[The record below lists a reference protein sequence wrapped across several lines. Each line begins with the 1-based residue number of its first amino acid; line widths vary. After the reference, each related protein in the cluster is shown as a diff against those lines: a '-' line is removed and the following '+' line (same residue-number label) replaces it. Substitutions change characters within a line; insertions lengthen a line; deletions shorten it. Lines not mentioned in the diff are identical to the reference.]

1 VHNGAGLPAINPTQG
16 ETMDQRKLQAL
27 LVELDRELKATPSLD
42 AQSQELLQK
51 VLTDLPDAPADSST
65 QQSAESRLR
74 ELMLRFEA
82 EHPRLSGAVGQVAD
96 ALGKL
101 GI

>member
-1 VHNGAGLPAINPTQG
+1 
-16 ETMDQRKLQAL
+16 MDQQRLQAL
-27 LVELDRELKATPSLD
+27 LLELDRELKATRSLD
-42 AQSQELLQK
+42 AQSQELLQQ
-51 VLTDLPDAPADSST
+51 VLADLPAAPADSMSHR
-65 QQSAESRLR
+65 SAESRLR

-82 EHPRLSGAVGQVAD
+82 EHPQLSGAVGQVAD

>member
-1 VHNGAGLPAINPTQG
+1 
-16 ETMDQRKLQAL
+16 MDQKKLHTL
-27 LVELDRELKATPSLD
+27 LADLDRELKATRTLD
-42 AQSQELLQK
+42 AQSQALLER
-51 VLTDLPDAPADSST
+51 VLADIPAAPAGSPEHR
-65 QQSAESRLR
+65 SAESRLR
-74 ELMLRFEA
+74 ELVLRFEA

>member
-1 VHNGAGLPAINPTQG
+1 
-16 ETMDQRKLQAL
+16 MDQNRLHVL
-27 LVELDRELKATPSLD
+27 LAELDRELKATRSLD
-42 AQSQELLQK
+42 TQSQALLQK
-51 VLTDLPDAPADSST
+51 ILADIPEAPEGSP
-65 QQSAESRLR
+65 QRKSAETSLR

-82 EHPRLSGAVGQVAD
+82 EHPQLSGTVGQLAD

>member
-1 VHNGAGLPAINPTQG
+1 
-16 ETMDQRKLQAL
+16 MDQQKLQAL
-27 LVELDRELKATPSLD
+27 LVELDHELKATRSLD
-42 AQSQELLQK
+42 PQSQALLQQ
-51 VLTDLPDAPADSST
+51 VLADIPGTAAGASPD
-65 QQSAESRLR
+65 QSAESRLR

-82 EHPRLSGAVGQVAD
+82 DHPRLSGAVGQVAD